1 MTNIANAKK
10 MLIRKFSI
18 TDRMKRTQAGMFLT
32 FVPRRWLSASSVNSF
47 FAMDM
52 KERTE

>member
-18 TDRMKRTQAGMFLT
+18 TDRMRRTQADMFLT
-32 FVPRRWLSASSVNSF
+32 FVPRRWLNASLVNLF
-47 FAMDM
+47 IAMNM
-52 KERTE
+52 KELTE